1 MSCVRHR
8 VQHQTL
14 NICELLQDNGVP
26 LASNQVQY
34 SLLYRV
40 PERNGVA
47 DAVRDAGATLIAY
60 SPLCQGLLTG
70 GVVPIYELPA

>member
-1 MSCVRHR
+1 M
-8 VQHQTL
+8 TL
-14 NICELLQDNGVP
+14 NDLPVQAEGQS

-40 PERNGVA
+40 PETNGVK
-47 DAVRDAGATLIAY
+47 DALQESGSTLIAY

-70 GVVPIYELPA
+70 DHHLFLITLIGKPAQAE

>member
-1 MSCVRHR
+1 MKLSLA
-8 VQHQTL
+8 VQGEGQ
-14 NICELLQDNGVP
+14 Q

-40 PERNGVA
+40 PETNGVK
-47 DAVRDAGATLIAY
+47 DALQESGSTLIAY

-70 GVVPIYELPA
+70 ESKRREEGKEEISIVKE